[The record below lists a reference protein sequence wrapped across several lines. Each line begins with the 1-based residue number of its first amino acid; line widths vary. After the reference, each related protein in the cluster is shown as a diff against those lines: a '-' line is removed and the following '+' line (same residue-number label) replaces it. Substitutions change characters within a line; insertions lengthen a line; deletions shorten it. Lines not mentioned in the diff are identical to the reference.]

1 MRIFAVA
8 DLEVGRRQST
18 QDGWRIGGPLPFRN
32 SKGKAYM
39 FAELLE
45 EG

>member
-8 DLEVGRRQST
+8 DLEEVGRQST
-18 QDGWRIGGPLPFRN
+18 KDGGRKGGPLPFRN

-39 FAELLE
+39 FAELRE